1 MGLPSVSLKGQIDTR
16 SNLHGF
22 ENRGT
27 YQDYSR
33 PPVGSLPELVTAY
46 RSRENLKRIM
56 ALALLAVLSL
66 PAHASA
72 APNSCPKWEP
82 LLRRHFP
89 AKVVP
94 VMSRIAYRESRC
106 TERALSPVRKST
118 GRPDVGLL
126 QIQGSW
132 ATVTRAVC
140 KKQDVIKALLN
151 AQCNVKVAAHLYNN
165 GGLGHWRATSGK

>member
-1 MGLPSVSLKGQIDTR
+1 
-16 SNLHGF
+16 
-22 ENRGT
+22 
-27 YQDYSR
+27 
-33 PPVGSLPELVTAY
+33 
-46 RSRENLKRIM
+46 M
-56 ALALLAVLSL
+56 ALALLTVLSV

-72 APNSCPKWEP
+72 AANSCPKWEP
-82 LLRRHFP
+82 LLARHFP

-106 TERALSPVRKST
+106 NAQSLSVVRKST

-140 KKQDVIKALLN
+140 KKPDVIKALLDPN
-151 AQCNVKVAAHLYNN
+151 CNVKVARYLYDN
-165 GGLGHWRATSGK
+165 GGLGHWRVTSGN

>member
-1 MGLPSVSLKGQIDTR
+1 
-16 SNLHGF
+16 
-22 ENRGT
+22 
-27 YQDYSR
+27 
-33 PPVGSLPELVTAY
+33 
-46 RSRENLKRIM
+46 M
-56 ALALLAVLSL
+56 AFALLTALSI
-66 PAHASA
+66 PSNASA
-72 APNSCPKWEP
+72 AANSCPQWER
-82 LLRRHFP
+82 LLARHFP

-140 KKQDVIKALLN
+140 KTPDVIKALRT
-151 AQCNVKVAAHLYNN
+151 AECNVKVARYLYDN

>member
-1 MGLPSVSLKGQIDTR
+1 
-16 SNLHGF
+16 
-22 ENRGT
+22 
-27 YQDYSR
+27 
-33 PPVGSLPELVTAY
+33 
-46 RSRENLKRIM
+46 M
-56 ALALLAVLSL
+56 ALALLAVLSV

-72 APNSCPKWEP
+72 AANSCPKYEP
-82 LLRRHFP
+82 MLRQYFP
-89 AKVVP
+89 AKVVL

-106 TERALSPVRKST
+106 NARALSPVRKST

-140 KKQDVIKALLN
+140 KKQDVIKALRT
-151 AQCNVKVAAHLYNN
+151 AQCNVKVAGYLYKN

>member
-1 MGLPSVSLKGQIDTR
+1 
-16 SNLHGF
+16 
-22 ENRGT
+22 
-27 YQDYSR
+27 
-33 PPVGSLPELVTAY
+33 
-46 RSRENLKRIM
+46 M
-56 ALALLAVLSL
+56 ALALFAALSI

-72 APNSCPKWEP
+72 ATNSCPKWEP
-82 LLRRHFP
+82 LLRQYFP

-94 VMSRIAYRESRC
+94 VMSKIAYRESRC
-106 TERALSPVRKST
+106 NAQSLSSVRAST

-126 QIQGSW
+126 QVQGSW

-151 AQCNVKVAAHLYNN
+151 ARCNVKVARYLYDN

>member
-1 MGLPSVSLKGQIDTR
+1 MFIPKSANVQSLGT
-16 SNLHGF
+16 HGG
-22 ENRGT
+22 RL
-27 YQDYSR
+27 QKLR
-33 PPVGSLPELVTAY
+33 ELIKK
-46 RSRENLKRIM
+46 LM
-56 ALALLAVLSL
+56 ALTLILALST

-72 APNSCPKWEP
+72 AANSCPKWEP
-82 LLRRHFP
+82 LLARHFP
-89 AKVVP
+89 VKVVP
-94 VMSRIAYRESRC
+94 VMSKIAYRESRC

-140 KKQDVIKALLN
+140 KKQDVVKALLN
-151 AQCNVKVAAHLYNN
+151 AECNVKVAGYLYRN